1 MTTMKTKA
9 AILAAGAWLC
19 GVLPAAAS
27 NAENFREHD
36 QNGLMMTV
44 IAMGVV
50 FSALLILFICFKWAD
65 KALNAVMYQLF
76 VRPYK
81 AMRRK
86 ATAAQAPAAAPA
98 GFSVTEQ
105 STGRPVDDAELV
117 AAIGM
122 ALFLAEDGMHDA
134 EADVLTLAPQPATG
148 WTGVGRNQKQYPI
161 RKF

>member
-1 MTTMKTKA
+1 MMKKTKA

-19 GVLPAAAS
+19 GVLPAVAN
-27 NAENFREHD
+27 NAENFRQHD
-36 QNGLMMTV
+36 QWGFMMTLT
-44 IAMGVV
+44 AMGVV

-65 KALNAVMYQLF
+65 KAFNIVMYNLF

-86 ATAAQAPAAAPA
+86 AAGQKQAAPA
-98 GFSVTEQ
+98 PGLTVTEQ
-105 STGRPVDDAELV
+105 ATGRPVDDGEVL